1 MSRTIA
7 DWKEWLSSR
16 EILTENE
23 IAELRADSRSGVQK
37 LLQTYLKRQE
47 KQAQEH
53 MRVQNMWQYERQLWT
68 KGRSWIAG
76 VDEAGRG
83 PLAGPVVAAAVILP
97 RDFDATGLN
106 DSKQIKIEERNRLR
120 EKIEQEAIAIG
131 VGVVDVAY
139 IDQYNILQATYQA
152 MRVALSQLEPIPDYI
167 LGDAVTI
174 PQVMIP
180 QQGIIK
186 GDAKSHSIAA
196 ASIIAKTTRDEYMIK
211 LAEQYPEYGFEKHM
225 GYGTPEHLQAVKKLG
240 ATPEHR
246 KSFAPIR
253 DLSITI

>member
-1 MSRTIA
+1 MSRTIS
-7 DWKEWLSSR
+7 DWKEWLSTR
-16 EILTENE
+16 EVLTENE
-23 IAELRADSRSGVQK
+23 LAELRADSRSGVQK
-37 LLQTYLKRQE
+37 LLQTYLRRQE
-47 KQAQEH
+47 KQAQEY
-53 MRVQNMWQYERQLWT
+53 MRVENMWGYERQLWAQ
-68 KGRSWIAG
+68 GRSWIAG

-83 PLAGPVVAAAVILP
+83 PLAGPVVAAAVILQP
-97 RDFDATGLN
+97 DFDATGLN
-106 DSKQIKIEERNRLR
+106 DSKQVKIEERNRLR
-120 EKIEQEAIAIG
+120 EKIEQEAVAIG

-174 PQVMIP
+174 PQVTIP

-211 LAEQYPEYGFEKHM
+211 LSEQYPMYGFEKHM
-225 GYGTPEHLQAVKKLG
+225 GYGTPEHLQAIEKFGV
-240 ATPEHR
+240 TSEHR

-253 DLSITI
+253 DLLIHV